1 MGANETKSSRGI
13 LVLTAVAGVLV
24 LLLALGLVVQAHRW
38 GGKLARAEAEL
49 QQAKTTHEAVLAART
64 AEIAKLRKRLKQ
76 DEDSYAQL
84 LNDNEQ
90 LRNQVSAGT
99 PPPGGRSMP
108 DAGDAR
114 RSPAAW
120 MERLRQEDPER
131 FQQFAQA
138 RQQRQQAAEE
148 AYKEQA
154 ATLAQRAKN
163 AATSA
168 EAEVLAQVT
177 ATLDQIQQLRQ
188 SRSALAD
195 LPPEERQAQ
204 AQQMGEQLRQAY
216 ENLDALR
223 EQDRAVQAQN
233 LATQLGLRGQ
243 SAQAVLNGVT
253 QIYRNTQYTAP
264 RGRGGFGGG
273 GPGMP

>member
-1 MGANETKSSRGI
+1 MVANATKNASGRS
-13 LVLTAVAGVLV
+13 VLTVVACVLV
-24 LLLALGLVVQAHRW
+24 ALLTLGLVVQAHRFS
-38 GGKLARAEAEL
+38 GKRARAEAEWRV
-49 QQAKTTHEAVLAART
+49 ARTAYEAALAARAT
-64 AEIAKLRKRLKQ
+64 DLAKLRKRLKQ

-90 LRNQVSAGT
+90 LRNQVAAGT
-99 PPPGGRSMP
+99 PPGGPPMP

-114 RSPAAW
+114 RSPGAW

-131 FQQFAQA
+131 FQQFVQA
-138 RQQRQQAAEE
+138 RQQHQQAAEE
-148 AYKEQA
+148 ASREQA
-154 ATLAQRAKN
+154 AALAQRAKS
-163 AATSA
+163 AATPA

-177 ATLDQIQQLRQ
+177 ATLEQIQQLRQ
-188 SRSALAD
+188 SRSALAE

-204 AQQMGEQLRQAY
+204 AQQTGEQLRQAY
-216 ENLDALR
+216 ETLDALR

-233 LATQLGLRGQ
+233 LAAQLGLRGP

-253 QIYRNTQYTAP
+253 QIYRNTQYTP
-264 RGRGGFGGG
+264 SRGRGGFGGG

>member
-1 MGANETKSSRGI
+1 MVANETKGGRGAS
-13 LVLTAVAGVLV
+13 VLAVVAGVLV
-24 LLLALGLVVQAHRW
+24 LLLAPGLGVQAHWW

-49 QQAKTTHEAVLAART
+49 RQAKTAYEAVLAVRT
-64 AEIAKLRKRLKQ
+64 AELAKLRKRLKQ

-90 LRNQVSAGT
+90 LRNQVAAGL
-99 PPPGGRSMP
+99 PAGGRP
-108 DAGDAR
+108 VPEAGDAR

-131 FQQFAQA
+131 FQQFTQA
-138 RQQRQQAAEE
+138 RQQRQQAVEE

-163 AATSA
+163 AATPA

-188 SRSALAD
+188 SRSELAD
-195 LPPEERQAQ
+195 LSPEERQAQ
-204 AQQMGEQLRQAY
+204 AQQMGDQLRQAY

-223 EQDRAVQAQN
+223 EQDRTVQAQN
-233 LATQLGLRGQ
+233 LAAQLGLRGQ
-243 SAQAVLNGVT
+243 SAQAVLAGVT

-264 RGRGGFGGG
+264 HGRGGFGGG